1 MLSEIIILEDTMLK
15 ERGIIIHAQDAGD
28 YWADRLEKS
37 ALNVVG
43 IHPAG
48 GHDAHR
54 TMEECIR
61 LMQTS
66 DWAKFTSRMEKAGI
80 AVEYEM
86 HALSW
91 ILERERFEKQPEWFR
106 MDENGQ
112 RTPKFN
118 CCASNDDAL
127 DYIRERSAAL
137 AKIFRPDTHKHYF
150 WIDDVASAGCMCEKC
165 RALSPSDQA
174 MRITNAIAEGLQS
187 VDPLAKESYLAYCAT
202 LELPSSEK
210 PRDNLFLEFAPIS
223 RDFDTSLFDPDR
235 PRNYEQVKN
244 LPALLDFMGRTDAKV
259 LDYWVDNSLFSG
271 WKLPPKEF
279 RLNAATMRADV
290 EEYRKLGFDSITSF
304 GCFLGE
310 NYAELYGDA
319 ELDEYY
325 AILNA

>member
-1 MLSEIIILEDTMLK
+1 MLK

-28 YWADRLEKS
+28 YWAERLEKS
-37 ALNVVG
+37 GLNVVG

-48 GHDAHR
+48 GHDAHH

-61 LMQTS
+61 LMQGS
-66 DWAKFTSRMEKAGI
+66 DWAKFASRMEKAGI

-91 ILERERFEKQPEWFR
+91 MLERERFEKQPEWFR

-112 RTPKFN
+112 RIPKFN

-127 DYIRERSAAL
+127 DYIRERAAAL
-137 AKIFRPDTHKHYF
+137 AKIFKPDTHKHYF

-165 RALSPSDQA
+165 RQLSPSDQA
-174 MRITNAIAEGLQS
+174 LRIYNAIAEGLAS
-187 VDPLAKESYLAYCAT
+187 VDPLARQSFLAYCAT
-202 LELPSSEK
+202 LELPTQTK

-235 PRNYEQVKN
+235 VRNYEQVKN
-244 LPALLDFMGRTDAKV
+244 LPALLEFFGRDDAKV

-279 RLNAATMRADV
+279 TLNAPTMRADV
-290 EEYRKLGFDSITSF
+290 DAYRRLGFDCITSF

-319 ELDEYY
+319 KLDEYY
-325 AILNA
+325 AILCE